1 MWYHALQNNQ
11 IKGAQNM
18 KPFPSSPFFFLWRYA
33 KRNLPLFLLI
43 AVLYIGSSLAEKLVP
58 YYFSKL
64 VDLFSGEAQ
73 YEAIKGSIFYY
84 VVMIIFSG
92 IAAKAL
98 DLAGITTSDVYFC
111 PRVYKQIGLDTFDYL
126 NHHSIEYFADN
137 QAGALANNQQEITN
151 TSYFYSGMLYFLV
164 GLSGIVIS
172 LIMLFQVNVSYGL
185 VLSGAILFSIFV
197 LRYPSEYL
205 KKYRSE
211 MVKMR
216 SKISGNLID
225 AMQNNFF
232 VKIFGRYDYES
243 RRAKRLMEEEGEVI
257 KRTVRLENGM
267 GQGEKL
273 YFDIFTLIF
282 WIYGVYLWR
291 EGKATGG
298 EVVLILML
306 VNSIGRSVSFIL
318 HRWVVLSGYASE
330 IRTNLVPFAT
340 LHDLTDK
347 EDAKELKV
355 TAGKIELRN
364 VNFAYKDGNPVFKNF
379 NLEIPPGQK
388 IGVVGMSGGGKSTL
402 IKLLQRFYDVNSG
415 EIKIDGQNITD
426 VTQESLHKAM
436 SYIPQSSQMLER
448 TIGENIAYGR
458 PNATKEEIEQAAKD
472 AFADEFIH
480 ELPNGYKT
488 ILNAQNQLSGGQMQ
502 RLSIARAILK
512 DSQIL
517 LLDEATSALDSESE
531 FYIQKAI
538 ENVIQDKT
546 VLVVAHRLS
555 TLKNMD
561 RIIVIEKGKIV
572 EDGTLNELI
581 AKKGKFYKYWKLQKQ
596 KGGKNEG

>member
-1 MWYHALQNNQ
+1 M
-11 IKGAQNM
+11 
-18 KPFPSSPFFFLWRYA
+18 
-33 KRNLPLFLLI
+33 
-43 AVLYIGSSLAEKLVP
+43 
-58 YYFSKL
+58 
-64 VDLFSGEAQ
+64 
-73 YEAIKGSIFYY
+73 
-84 VVMIIFSG
+84 
-92 IAAKAL
+92 
-98 DLAGITTSDVYFC
+98 
-111 PRVYKQIGLDTFDYL
+111 
-126 NHHSIEYFADN
+126 
-137 QAGALANNQQEITN
+137 
-151 TSYFYSGMLYFLV
+151 
-164 GLSGIVIS
+164 
-172 LIMLFQVNVSYGL
+172 
-185 VLSGAILFSIFV
+185 
-197 LRYPSEYL
+197 
-205 KKYRSE
+205 
-211 MVKMR
+211 
-216 SKISGNLID
+216 
-225 AMQNNFF
+225 
-232 VKIFGRYDYES
+232 
-243 RRAKRLMEEEGEVI
+243 
-257 KRTVRLENGM
+257 
-267 GQGEKL
+267 
-273 YFDIFTLIF
+273 
-282 WIYGVYLWR
+282 
-291 EGKATGG
+291 
-298 EVVLILML
+298 
-306 VNSIGRSVSFIL
+306 
-318 HRWVVLSGYASE
+318 
-330 IRTNLVPFAT
+330 
-340 LHDLTDK
+340 
-347 EDAKELKV
+347 
-355 TAGKIELRN
+355 
-364 VNFAYKDGNPVFKNF
+364 NFAYKDNNPVFKNF

>member
-1 MWYHALQNNQ
+1 
-11 IKGAQNM
+11 M
-18 KPFPSSPFFFLWRYA
+18 KPFPSSPFLLLYEYA
-33 KRNLPLFLLI
+33 KRNLTLFLLI
-43 AVLYIGSSLAEKLVP
+43 ALMYIGSALAEKLVP

-64 VDLFSGEAQ
+64 VDLFSGGAQ
-73 YEAIKGSIFYY
+73 YEVIKDSIFYY
-84 VVMIIFSG
+84 VVMIVLTG
-92 IAAKAL
+92 ICAVAL
-98 DLAGITTSDVYFC
+98 DLGGMTASDVYFC
-111 PRVYKQIGLDTFDYL
+111 PKVYKQLGLDTFDYL

-137 QAGALANNQQEITN
+137 QAGALANNQREIMD

-164 GLSGIVIS
+164 GLSGIVVS
-172 LIMLFQVNVSYGL
+172 LIMLFQVNVTYGL
-185 VLSGAILFSIFV
+185 VLLGAILFSVFV

-205 KKYRSE
+205 KKYRAE

-232 VKIFGRYDYES
+232 VKIFERYDYES
-243 RRAKRLMEEEGEVI
+243 RRAKRLMEEEGKVI
-257 KRTVRLENGM
+257 ERSVRVETGM
-267 GQGEKL
+267 SEGEKL
-273 YFDIFTLIF
+273 YFDVFTLVF
-282 WIYGVYLWR
+282 WLYGIYLWK
-291 EGKATGG
+291 EGQATGG

-306 VNSIGRSVSFIL
+306 IGSLGRSVSFIL
-318 HRWVVLSGYASE
+318 HRWVIFSGYVSE
-330 IRTNLVPFAT
+330 IRTNLIPFAAP
-340 LHDLTDK
+340 HDLTDK

-364 VNFAYKDGNPVFKNF
+364 VNFAYKDGKPVFKNF
-379 NLEIPPGQK
+379 NLEIPSGQK
-388 IGVVGMSGGGKSTL
+388 IGIVGMSGGGKSTL
-402 IKLLQRFYDVNSG
+402 IKLLQRFYDVTGG
-415 EIKIDGQNITD
+415 EIKIDEQNIKD
-426 VTQESLHKAM
+426 VTQESLHKAL
-436 SYIPQSSQMLER
+436 SYIPQSNQMLER

-512 DSQIL
+512 DSPIL

-572 EDGTLNELI
+572 EDGTLKELI

>member
-1 MWYHALQNNQ
+1 
-11 IKGAQNM
+11 M
-18 KPFPSSPFFFLWRYA
+18 KPFPSSPFLLLYEYA

-43 AVLYIGSSLAEKLVP
+43 ALMYIASALAEKLVP

-64 VDLFSGEAQ
+64 VDLFSGGAQ
-73 YEAIKGSIFYY
+73 YEVIKDSIFYY
-84 VVMIIFSG
+84 VVMIVLSG
-92 IAAKAL
+92 ICAVAL
-98 DLAGITTSDVYFC
+98 DLGGMTASDVYFC
-111 PRVYKQIGLDTFDYL
+111 PKVYKQLGLDTFDYL

-137 QAGALANNQQEITN
+137 QAGALANNQREIMD

-164 GLSGIVIS
+164 GLSGIVVS
-172 LIMLFQVNVSYGL
+172 LIMLFQVNVTYGL
-185 VLSGAILFSIFV
+185 VLLGAILFSVFV

-243 RRAKRLMEEEGEVI
+243 HRAKRLMEEEGKVI
-257 KRTVRLENGM
+257 ARSVRVEAGM
-267 GQGEKL
+267 SEGEKL
-273 YFDIFTLIF
+273 YFDVFTLVF
-282 WIYGVYLWR
+282 WLYGIYLWK
-291 EGKATGG
+291 EGQATGG

-306 VNSIGRSVSFIL
+306 VNSIGRSVSFAL
-318 HRWVVLSGYASE
+318 HRWVIFSGYVSE

-340 LHDLTDK
+340 PHDLTDK
-347 EDAKELKV
+347 KDATKLKV
-355 TAGKIELRN
+355 TAGKIELKN
-364 VNFAYKDGNPVFKNF
+364 VNFAYKDGKPVFKNF
-379 NLEIPPGQK
+379 NLEIPAGQK
-388 IGVVGMSGGGKSTL
+388 IGIVGMSGGGKSTL
-402 IKLLQRFYDVNSG
+402 IKLLQRFYDVNEG
-415 EIKIDGQNITD
+415 EIKIDDQNIKD
-426 VTQESLHKAM
+426 VTQESLHKAL
-436 SYIPQSSQMLER
+436 SYIPQSNQMLER

-512 DSQIL
+512 DSPIL

>member
-1 MWYHALQNNQ
+1 MWYHAPQNNQ

-18 KPFPSSPFFFLWRYA
+18 KPFPSSPILLLYEYA
-33 KRNLPLFLLI
+33 KKNLQLFLFV
-43 AVLYIGSSLAEKLVP
+43 AVLYIGSALAEKLVP

-84 VVMIIFSG
+84 MVMIVLAG
-92 IAAKAL
+92 IGAVAL
-98 DLAGITTSDVYFC
+98 DLAGMTTSDVYFC

-126 NHHSIEYFADN
+126 NHHSVEYFADN
-137 QAGALANNQQEITN
+137 QAGALANNQREIMD

-172 LIMLFQVNVSYGL
+172 LIMLFQVNVTYGL
-185 VLSGAILFSIFV
+185 VLSAAILFSVFV

-243 RRAKRLMEEEGEVI
+243 RRAKRLMEEEGKVI
-257 KRTVRLENGM
+257 ARSVRVESGM
-267 GQGEKL
+267 SEGEKL

-282 WIYGVYLWR
+282 WLYGIYLWK
-291 EGKATGG
+291 ESKASGG

-306 VNSIGRSVSFIL
+306 IGSLGRNVSFIL
-318 HRWVVLSGYASE
+318 HRWVIFSGYVSE
-330 IRTNLVPFAT
+330 IRTNLIPFAT
-340 LHDLTDK
+340 PHDLTDK
-347 EDAKELKV
+347 EDATELKV
-355 TAGKIELRN
+355 TVGKIELRN
-364 VNFAYKDGNPVFKNF
+364 VNFAYKDGKPVFKNF
-379 NLEIPPGQK
+379 NLDIPAGQK
-388 IGVVGMSGGGKSTL
+388 IGIVGMSGGGKSTL
-402 IKLLQRFYDVNSG
+402 IKLLQRFYDVNGG
-415 EIKIDGQNITD
+415 EIKIDEQNIKD
-426 VTQESLHKAM
+426 VTQESLHKAI
-436 SYIPQSSQMLER
+436 SYIPQSNQMLER

-458 PNATKEEIEQAAKD
+458 PNATKVDIEQAAKD

-512 DSQIL
+512 DSPIL

-572 EDGTLNELI
+572 EDGALNELI

-596 KGGKNEG
+596 KGSKNEG

>member
-1 MWYHALQNNQ
+1 
-11 IKGAQNM
+11 M
-18 KPFPSSPFFFLWRYA
+18 KPFPSSQFLLLYEYA

-43 AVLYIGSSLAEKLVP
+43 ALMYIASALVEKLVP

-64 VDLFSGEAQ
+64 VDLFSGGAQ
-73 YEAIKGSIFYY
+73 YEVIKDSIFYY
-84 VVMIIFSG
+84 VVMIVLSG
-92 IAAKAL
+92 ICAVAL
-98 DLAGITTSDVYFC
+98 DLGGMTASDVYFC
-111 PRVYKQIGLDTFDYL
+111 PKVYKQLGLDTFDYL
-126 NHHSIEYFADN
+126 NHHSVEYFADN
-137 QAGALANNQQEITN
+137 QAGALANNQREIMD

-164 GLSGIVIS
+164 GISSVVIA
-172 LIMLFQVNVSYGL
+172 LIMLFQVNVTYGL
-185 VLSGAILFSIFV
+185 VLLGAILFSVFV

-243 RRAKRLMEEEGEVI
+243 HRAKRLMEEEGKVI
-257 KRTVRLENGM
+257 ARSVRVESGM
-267 GQGEKL
+267 SEGEKL
-273 YFDIFTLIF
+273 YFDVFTLVF
-282 WIYGVYLWR
+282 WLYGIYLWK
-291 EGKATGG
+291 EGQATGG

-306 VNSIGRSVSFIL
+306 IGSLGRSVSFIL
-318 HRWVVLSGYASE
+318 HRWVIFSGYVSE

-340 LHDLTDK
+340 PHDLTDK
-347 EDAKELKV
+347 KDATKLKV
-355 TAGKIELRN
+355 TDGKIELKN
-364 VNFAYKDGNPVFKNF
+364 VNFAYKDGKPVFKNF
-379 NLEIPPGQK
+379 NLEIPSGQK
-388 IGVVGMSGGGKSTL
+388 IGIVGMSGGGKSTL
-402 IKLLQRFYDVNSG
+402 IKLLQRFYDVAGG
-415 EIKIDGQNITD
+415 EIKIDEQNIKD
-426 VTQESLHKAM
+426 VTQESLHKAI
-436 SYIPQSSQMLER
+436 SYIPQSNQMLER

-458 PNATKEEIEQAAKD
+458 PNAKMEDIEQAAKD

-512 DSQIL
+512 DSPIL

>member
-1 MWYHALQNNQ
+1 
-11 IKGAQNM
+11 M
-18 KPFPSSPFFFLWRYA
+18 KPFPSSPILLLYEYA
-33 KRNLPLFLLI
+33 KKNLKLFLLI
-43 AVLYIGSSLAEKLVP
+43 ALMYIGSALAEKLVP

-64 VDLFSGEAQ
+64 VDLFSDGAQ
-73 YEAIKGSIFYY
+73 YDAIKGSIFYY
-84 VVMIIFSG
+84 MVMIVLAG
-92 IAAKAL
+92 IGAVAL
-98 DLAGITTSDVYFC
+98 DLGGMTAADVYFC
-111 PRVYKQIGLDTFDYL
+111 PKVYKQLGLDTFDYL
-126 NHHSIEYFADN
+126 NHHSVEYFADN
-137 QAGALANNQQEITN
+137 QAGALANNQREIMD
-151 TSYFYSGMLYFLV
+151 TSHFYSGMLYFLV

-172 LIMLFQVNVSYGL
+172 LIMLFQVNVTYGL
-185 VLSGAILFSIFV
+185 VLSGAILFSVFV

-205 KKYRSE
+205 KKYRFE

-243 RRAKRLMEEEGEVI
+243 RRAKRLMEEEGKVI
-257 KRTVRLENGM
+257 ARSVRVESGM
-267 GQGEKL
+267 SEGEEL

-282 WIYGVYLWR
+282 WLYSIYLWR
-291 EGKATGG
+291 EGKASGG

-306 VNSIGRSVSFIL
+306 VGSLGRSVSFIL
-318 HRWVVLSGYASE
+318 HRWVIFSGYVSE

-340 LHDLTDK
+340 PHDLTDK
-347 EDAKELKV
+347 ENAKELKV

-379 NLEIPPGQK
+379 NLEIPAGQK
-388 IGVVGMSGGGKSTL
+388 VGIVGMSGGGKSTL
-402 IKLLQRFYDVNSG
+402 IKLLQRFYDVNGG
-415 EIKIDGQNITD
+415 EIKIDEQNIKN

-436 SYIPQSSQMLER
+436 SYIPQSNQMLER

-458 PNATKEEIEQAAKD
+458 PNAKMEEIEQAAKD

-512 DSQIL
+512 DSPIL

-572 EDGTLNELI
+572 EDGTLKELI

>member
-1 MWYHALQNNQ
+1 
-11 IKGAQNM
+11 M
-18 KPFPSSPFFFLWRYA
+18 KPFPSSPFLLLYEYA

-43 AVLYIGSSLAEKLVP
+43 ALMYIGSALAEKLVP

-64 VDLFSGEAQ
+64 VDLFSGGVQ
-73 YEAIKGSIFYY
+73 YEVIKDSIFYY
-84 VVMIIFSG
+84 VVMIVFAG
-92 IAAKAL
+92 IAAMAL
-98 DLAGITTSDVYFC
+98 DLGGMTASDVYFC
-111 PRVYKQIGLDTFDYL
+111 PKVYKQLGLDTFDYL

-137 QAGALANNQQEITN
+137 QAGALANNQREIMD
-151 TSYFYSGMLYFLV
+151 TSYFYSGMLYFL
-164 GLSGIVIS
+164 LGISSVVIA
-172 LIMLFQVNVSYGL
+172 LIMLFQVNVTYGL
-185 VLSGAILFSIFV
+185 VLSDAILFSVFV

-243 RRAKRLMEEEGEVI
+243 HRAKRLMEEEGKVI
-257 KRTVRLENGM
+257 ARSVRVETGM
-267 GQGEKL
+267 SEGEKL
-273 YFDIFTLIF
+273 YFDIFILIF
-282 WIYGVYLWR
+282 WLYGVYLWK
-291 EGKATGG
+291 ESKATGG

-306 VNSIGRSVSFIL
+306 VNSIGRSVSFAL
-318 HRWVVLSGYASE
+318 HRWVIFSGYVSE

-340 LHDLTDK
+340 PHDLTDK
-347 EDAKELKV
+347 KDATKLKV
-355 TAGKIELRN
+355 TDGKIELRN
-364 VNFAYKDGNPVFKNF
+364 VNFAYKDGKPVFKNF
-379 NLEIPPGQK
+379 NLKIPAGQK
-388 IGVVGMSGGGKSTL
+388 IGIVGMSGGGKSTL
-402 IKLLQRFYDVNSG
+402 IKLLQRFYDVNEG
-415 EIKIDGQNITD
+415 EIKIDEQNIKD
-426 VTQESLHKAM
+426 VTQESLHKAL
-436 SYIPQSSQMLER
+436 SYIPQSNQMLER

-458 PNATKEEIEQAAKD
+458 PNAKMEEIEQAAKD

-512 DSQIL
+512 DSPIL

-596 KGGKNEG
+596 KGGKNDG

>member
-1 MWYHALQNNQ
+1 
-11 IKGAQNM
+11 M
-18 KPFPSSPFFFLWRYA
+18 KPFPSSPFLLLYEYA

-43 AVLYIGSSLAEKLVP
+43 ALMYIASALAEKLVP

-64 VDLFSGEAQ
+64 VDLFSGGAQ
-73 YEAIKGSIFYY
+73 YEVIKDSIFYY
-84 VVMIIFSG
+84 VVMIVLSG
-92 IAAKAL
+92 ICAVAL
-98 DLAGITTSDVYFC
+98 DLGGMTASDVYFC
-111 PRVYKQIGLDTFDYL
+111 PKVYKQLGLDTFDYL

-137 QAGALANNQQEITN
+137 QAGALANNQREIMD

-164 GLSGIVIS
+164 GLSGIVVS
-172 LIMLFQVNVSYGL
+172 LIMLFQVNVTYGL
-185 VLSGAILFSIFV
+185 VLLGAILFSIFV

-243 RRAKRLMEEEGEVI
+243 RRAKRLMEEEGKVI
-257 KRTVRLENGM
+257 ERSVRVETGM
-267 GQGEKL
+267 SEGEKL
-273 YFDIFTLIF
+273 YFDVFTLVF
-282 WIYGVYLWR
+282 WLYGIYLWK
-291 EGKATGG
+291 EGQATGG

-306 VNSIGRSVSFIL
+306 IGSLGRSVSFIL
-318 HRWVVLSGYASE
+318 HRWVIFSGYVSE

-340 LHDLTDK
+340 PHDLTDK
-347 EDAKELKV
+347 KDATKLKV
-355 TAGKIELRN
+355 TDGKIELRN
-364 VNFAYKDGNPVFKNF
+364 VNFAYKDGKPVFKNF
-379 NLEIPPGQK
+379 NLKIPAGQK
-388 IGVVGMSGGGKSTL
+388 IGIVGMSGGGKSTL
-402 IKLLQRFYDVNSG
+402 IKLLQRFYDVTGG
-415 EIKIDGQNITD
+415 EIKIDDQNIKD
-426 VTQESLHKAM
+426 VTQESLHKAI
-436 SYIPQSSQMLER
+436 SYIPQSNQMLER

-458 PNATKEEIEQAAKD
+458 PNATKEEIEKAAKD

-488 ILNAQNQLSGGQMQ
+488 ILNAQNQLSGGQLQ

-512 DSQIL
+512 DSPIL

>member
-1 MWYHALQNNQ
+1 
-11 IKGAQNM
+11 M
-18 KPFPSSPFFFLWRYA
+18 KPFPSSPFLLLYEYA
-33 KRNLPLFLLI
+33 KKNLKLFLLI
-43 AVLYIGSSLAEKLVP
+43 ALMYIGSALAEKLVP
-58 YYFSKL
+58 FYFSKL
-64 VDLFSGEAQ
+64 VDLFSDGAQ
-73 YEAIKGSIFYY
+73 YDAIKDSIFYY
-84 VVMIIFSG
+84 VVMIVLSG
-92 IAAKAL
+92 IAAMAL
-98 DLAGITTSDVYFC
+98 DLGGMTASDIYFC
-111 PRVYKQIGLDTFDYL
+111 PKVYKQLGLDTFDYL

-137 QAGALANNQQEITN
+137 QAGALANNQREIMD

-164 GLSGIVIS
+164 GISSVGIA
-172 LIMLFQVNVSYGL
+172 LIMLFQVNVTYGL
-185 VLSGAILFSIFV
+185 VLLGAILFSVFV

-205 KKYRSE
+205 KKYRAE

-243 RRAKRLMEEEGEVI
+243 RRAKRMMEEEGKVI
-257 KRTVRLENGM
+257 ARSVRVESGM
-267 GQGEKL
+267 SEGEKL

-282 WIYGVYLWR
+282 WLYGVYLWR

-306 VNSIGRSVSFIL
+306 VNSIGRSVSFAL
-318 HRWVVLSGYASE
+318 HRWVIFSGYVSE

-340 LHDLTDK
+340 PHDLTDK
-347 EDAKELKV
+347 EDATKLKV
-355 TAGKIELRN
+355 TAGKIELKN
-364 VNFAYKDGNPVFKNF
+364 VNFAYKDGKPVFKNF
-379 NLEIPPGQK
+379 NLEIPSGQK
-388 IGVVGMSGGGKSTL
+388 IGIVGMSGGGKSTL
-402 IKLLQRFYDVNSG
+402 IKLLQRFYDVNGG
-415 EIKIDGQNITD
+415 EIKIDEQNIKD
-426 VTQESLHKAM
+426 VTQESLHKAI
-436 SYIPQSSQMLER
+436 SYIPQSNQMLER

-458 PNATKEEIEQAAKD
+458 PNAKMEEIEQAAKD

-512 DSQIL
+512 DSPIL

-572 EDGTLNELI
+572 EDGTLKELI

>member
-1 MWYHALQNNQ
+1 MWYHAPQNNQ

-18 KPFPSSPFFFLWRYA
+18 KPFPSSPILLLYEYA
-33 KRNLPLFLLI
+33 KKNLKLFLFV
-43 AVLYIGSSLAEKLVP
+43 AVLYIGSALAEKLVP

-84 VVMIIFSG
+84 MVMIVLAG
-92 IAAKAL
+92 IGAVAL
-98 DLAGITTSDVYFC
+98 DLAGMTTSDVYFC
-111 PRVYKQIGLDTFDYL
+111 PKVYKQLGLDTFDYL
-126 NHHSIEYFADN
+126 NHHSVEYFADN
-137 QAGALANNQQEITN
+137 QAGALANNQREIMD
-151 TSYFYSGMLYFLV
+151 TSHFYSGMLYFLV

-172 LIMLFQVNVSYGL
+172 LIMLFQVNVTYGL
-185 VLSGAILFSIFV
+185 VLSGAILFSVFV

-243 RRAKRLMEEEGEVI
+243 RRAKRLMEEEGKVI
-257 KRTVRLENGM
+257 ARSVRVESGM
-267 GQGEKL
+267 SEGEKL

-282 WIYGVYLWR
+282 WLYGIYLWK
-291 EGKATGG
+291 ESKASGG

-306 VNSIGRSVSFIL
+306 IGSLGRNVSFIL
-318 HRWVVLSGYASE
+318 HRWVIFSGYVSE
-330 IRTNLVPFAT
+330 IRTNLIPFAAP
-340 LHDLTDK
+340 HDLTDK
-347 EDAKELKV
+347 ENAKELKV

-426 VTQESLHKAM
+426 VTQESLHKAI

>member
-1 MWYHALQNNQ
+1 
-11 IKGAQNM
+11 M
-18 KPFPSSPFFFLWRYA
+18 KPFPSSPILLLYEYA
-33 KRNLPLFLLI
+33 KKNLKLFLFV
-43 AVLYIGSSLAEKLVP
+43 AALYIGSALAEKLVP
-58 YYFSKL
+58 FYFSKL
-64 VDLFSGEAQ
+64 VDVLSSGSE
-73 YEAIKGSIFYY
+73 YETIKESIVYY
-84 VVMIIFSG
+84 VVMIILAG
-92 IAAKAL
+92 IAAMTL
-98 DLAGITTSDVYFC
+98 DLGGMTASDVYFC
-111 PRVYKQIGLDTFDYL
+111 PKVYKQLGLDTFDYL
-126 NHHSIEYFADN
+126 NHHSVEYFADN
-137 QAGALANNQQEITN
+137 QAGALANNQREIMD

-172 LIMLFQVNVSYGL
+172 LIMLFQVNVTYGL
-185 VLSGAILFSIFV
+185 VLSGAILFSVFV

-243 RRAKRLMEEEGEVI
+243 RRAKRLMEEEGKVI
-257 KRTVRLENGM
+257 ARSVRVESGM
-267 GQGEKL
+267 SEGEKL

-282 WIYGVYLWR
+282 WLYGIYLWR
-291 EGKATGG
+291 EGQATGG

-306 VNSIGRSVSFIL
+306 VGSLGRSVSFIL
-318 HRWVVLSGYASE
+318 HRWVVLSGYVSE

-340 LHDLTDK
+340 PHDLTDK
-347 EDAKELKV
+347 EDAKTLKV
-355 TAGKIELRN
+355 TAGNIELRN
-364 VNFAYKDGNPVFKNF
+364 VNFAYKDGKPVFKNF
-379 NLEIPPGQK
+379 NLEIPAGQK
-388 IGVVGMSGGGKSTL
+388 IGIVGMSGGGKSTL
-402 IKLLQRFYDVNSG
+402 IKLLQRFYDVNGG
-415 EIKIDGQNITD
+415 EIKIDDQNIKD

-436 SYIPQSSQMLER
+436 SYIPQSNQMLER

-458 PNATKEEIEQAAKD
+458 PNAKMEEIEQAAKD

-488 ILNAQNQLSGGQMQ
+488 ILNALNQLSGGQLQ

-512 DSQIL
+512 DSPIL

>member
-1 MWYHALQNNQ
+1 MWYHAPQNNQ

-18 KPFPSSPFFFLWRYA
+18 KPFPSSPILLLYEYA
-33 KRNLPLFLLI
+33 KKNLKLFLFV
-43 AVLYIGSSLAEKLVP
+43 AVLYIGSALAEKLVP

-84 VVMIIFSG
+84 MVMIVLAG
-92 IAAKAL
+92 IGAVAL
-98 DLAGITTSDVYFC
+98 DLAGMTTSDVYFC

-126 NHHSIEYFADN
+126 NHHSVEYFADN
-137 QAGALANNQQEITN
+137 QAGALANNQREIME

-172 LIMLFQVNVSYGL
+172 LIMLFQVNVTYGL
-185 VLSGAILFSIFV
+185 VLSAAILFSVFV

-243 RRAKRLMEEEGEVI
+243 RRAKRLMEEEGKVI
-257 KRTVRLENGM
+257 KRSVRVESGM
-267 GQGEKL
+267 SEGEKL

-282 WIYGVYLWR
+282 WLYGIYLWK
-291 EGKATGG
+291 ESKASGG

-306 VNSIGRSVSFIL
+306 IGSLGRSVSFIL
-318 HRWVVLSGYASE
+318 HRWVIFSGYVSE
-330 IRTNLVPFAT
+330 IRTNLVPFAAP
-340 LHDLTDK
+340 HDLTDK
-347 EDAKELKV
+347 ENAKELKV

-379 NLEIPPGQK
+379 NLEIPAGQK
-388 IGVVGMSGGGKSTL
+388 VGIVGMSGGGKSTL
-402 IKLLQRFYDVNSG
+402 IKLLQRFYDVNGG
-415 EIKIDGQNITD
+415 EIKIDEQNIKD

-436 SYIPQSSQMLER
+436 SYIPQSNQMLER

-458 PNATKEEIEQAAKD
+458 PNAKMEEIEQAAKD

-512 DSQIL
+512 DSPIL

-572 EDGTLNELI
+572 EDGTLKELI

>member
-1 MWYHALQNNQ
+1 MWYHAPQNNQ

-18 KPFPSSPFFFLWRYA
+18 KPFPSSPILLLYEYA
-33 KRNLPLFLLI
+33 KKNLKLFLFV
-43 AVLYIGSSLAEKLVP
+43 AVLYIGSALAEKLVP

-84 VVMIIFSG
+84 MVMIVLAG
-92 IAAKAL
+92 IGAVAL
-98 DLAGITTSDVYFC
+98 DLAGMTTSDVYFC

-126 NHHSIEYFADN
+126 NHHSVEYFADN
-137 QAGALANNQQEITN
+137 QAGALANNQREIME

-172 LIMLFQVNVSYGL
+172 LIMLFQVNVTYGL
-185 VLSGAILFSIFV
+185 VLSAAILFSVFV

-243 RRAKRLMEEEGEVI
+243 RRAKRLMEEEGKVI
-257 KRTVRLENGM
+257 KRSVRVESGM
-267 GQGEKL
+267 SEGEKL

-282 WIYGVYLWR
+282 WLYGIYLWK
-291 EGKATGG
+291 ESKASGG

-306 VNSIGRSVSFIL
+306 IGSLGRSVSFIL
-318 HRWVVLSGYASE
+318 HRWVIFSGYVSE
-330 IRTNLVPFAT
+330 IRTNLVPFAAP
-340 LHDLTDK
+340 HDLTDK
-347 EDAKELKV
+347 ENAKELKV

-379 NLEIPPGQK
+379 NLEIPAGQK
-388 IGVVGMSGGGKSTL
+388 VGIVGMSGGGKSTL
-402 IKLLQRFYDVNSG
+402 IKLLQRFYDVNGG
-415 EIKIDGQNITD
+415 EIKIDEQNIKD

-436 SYIPQSSQMLER
+436 SYIPQSNQMLER

-458 PNATKEEIEQAAKD
+458 PNAKMEEIEQAAKD

-512 DSQIL
+512 DSPIL

>member
-1 MWYHALQNNQ
+1 
-11 IKGAQNM
+11 M
-18 KPFPSSPFFFLWRYA
+18 KPFPSSPILLLYEYA
-33 KRNLPLFLLI
+33 KKNLQLFLFV
-43 AVLYIGSSLAEKLVP
+43 AVLYIGSALAEKLVP

-84 VVMIIFSG
+84 MVMIVLAG
-92 IAAKAL
+92 IGAVAL
-98 DLAGITTSDVYFC
+98 DLAGMTTSDVYFC

-126 NHHSIEYFADN
+126 NHHSVEYFADN
-137 QAGALANNQQEITN
+137 QAGALANNQREIMD

-172 LIMLFQVNVSYGL
+172 LIMLFQVNVTYGL
-185 VLSGAILFSIFV
+185 VLSAAILFSVFV

-243 RRAKRLMEEEGEVI
+243 RRAKRLMEEEGKVI
-257 KRTVRLENGM
+257 ARSVRVESGM
-267 GQGEKL
+267 SEGEKL

-282 WIYGVYLWR
+282 WLYGIYLWK
-291 EGKATGG
+291 ESKASGG

-306 VNSIGRSVSFIL
+306 IGSLGRNVSFIL
-318 HRWVVLSGYASE
+318 HRWVIFSGYVSE
-330 IRTNLVPFAT
+330 IRTNLIPFAT
-340 LHDLTDK
+340 PHDLTDK
-347 EDAKELKV
+347 EDATELKV

-364 VNFAYKDGNPVFKNF
+364 VNFAYKDGKPVFKNF
-379 NLEIPPGQK
+379 NLDIPAGQK
-388 IGVVGMSGGGKSTL
+388 IGIVGMSGGGKSTL
-402 IKLLQRFYDVNSG
+402 IKLLQRFYDVSEG
-415 EIKIDGQNITD
+415 EIKIDEQNIKD
-426 VTQESLHKAM
+426 VTQESLHKAI
-436 SYIPQSSQMLER
+436 SYIPQSNQMLER

-512 DSQIL
+512 DSPIL

-561 RIIVIEKGKIV
+561 RIIVMEKGKIV
-572 EDGTLNELI
+572 EDGTLKELI

>member
-1 MWYHALQNNQ
+1 
-11 IKGAQNM
+11 
-18 KPFPSSPFFFLWRYA
+18 
-33 KRNLPLFLLI
+33 
-43 AVLYIGSSLAEKLVP
+43 
-58 YYFSKL
+58 
-64 VDLFSGEAQ
+64 
-73 YEAIKGSIFYY
+73 
-84 VVMIIFSG
+84 
-92 IAAKAL
+92 
-98 DLAGITTSDVYFC
+98 
-111 PRVYKQIGLDTFDYL
+111 
-126 NHHSIEYFADN
+126 
-137 QAGALANNQQEITN
+137 
-151 TSYFYSGMLYFLV
+151 
-164 GLSGIVIS
+164 
-172 LIMLFQVNVSYGL
+172 
-185 VLSGAILFSIFV
+185 
-197 LRYPSEYL
+197 
-205 KKYRSE
+205 
-211 MVKMR
+211 
-216 SKISGNLID
+216 
-225 AMQNNFF
+225 
-232 VKIFGRYDYES
+232 
-243 RRAKRLMEEEGEVI
+243 
-257 KRTVRLENGM
+257 
-267 GQGEKL
+267 
-273 YFDIFTLIF
+273 
-282 WIYGVYLWR
+282 
-291 EGKATGG
+291 
-298 EVVLILML
+298 ML

-340 LHDLTDK
+340 PHDLTDK

-364 VNFAYKDGNPVFKNF
+364 VNFAYKDNNPVFKNF

>member
-1 MWYHALQNNQ
+1 
-11 IKGAQNM
+11 M
-18 KPFPSSPFFFLWRYA
+18 KPFPSSPFLLLYEYA
-33 KRNLPLFLLI
+33 KRNLTLFLLI
-43 AVLYIGSSLAEKLVP
+43 ALMYIGSALAEKLVP
-58 YYFSKL
+58 FYFSKL
-64 VDLFSGEAQ
+64 VDLFSGGAQ
-73 YEAIKGSIFYY
+73 YEVIKDSIFYY
-84 VVMIIFSG
+84 VVMIVLTG
-92 IAAKAL
+92 ICAVAL
-98 DLAGITTSDVYFC
+98 DLGGMTASDVYFC
-111 PRVYKQIGLDTFDYL
+111 PKVYKQLGLDTFDYL

-137 QAGALANNQQEITN
+137 QAGALANNQREIMD

-164 GLSGIVIS
+164 GLSGIVVS
-172 LIMLFQVNVSYGL
+172 LIMLFQVNVTYGL
-185 VLSGAILFSIFV
+185 VLLGAILFSVFI

-205 KKYRSE
+205 KKYRAE

-243 RRAKRLMEEEGEVI
+243 RRAKRLMEEEGKVI
-257 KRTVRLENGM
+257 ERSVRVETGM
-267 GQGEKL
+267 SEGEKL
-273 YFDIFTLIF
+273 YFDVFTLVF
-282 WIYGVYLWR
+282 WLYGIYLWK
-291 EGKATGG
+291 EGQATGG

-306 VNSIGRSVSFIL
+306 IGSLGRSVSFIL
-318 HRWVVLSGYASE
+318 HRWVIFSGYVSE
-330 IRTNLVPFAT
+330 IRTNLIPFAT
-340 LHDLTDK
+340 PHDLTDK
-347 EDAKELKV
+347 EDAKALKV
-355 TAGKIELRN
+355 TAGKIELKN
-364 VNFAYKDGNPVFKNF
+364 VNFAYKDGKPVFKNF
-379 NLEIPPGQK
+379 NLEIPAGQK
-388 IGVVGMSGGGKSTL
+388 IGIVGMSGGGKSTL
-402 IKLLQRFYDVNSG
+402 IKLLQRFYDVTGG
-415 EIKIDGQNITD
+415 EIKIDEQNIKD
-426 VTQESLHKAM
+426 VTQESLHKAL
-436 SYIPQSSQMLER
+436 SYIPQSNQMLER

-512 DSQIL
+512 DSPIL
-517 LLDEATSALDSESE
+517 LLDEATSALDSEAE

-596 KGGKNEG
+596 KGGKNDG

>member
-1 MWYHALQNNQ
+1 
-11 IKGAQNM
+11 M
-18 KPFPSSPFFFLWRYA
+18 KPFPSSPFLLLYEYA
-33 KRNLPLFLLI
+33 KRNLTLFLLI
-43 AVLYIGSSLAEKLVP
+43 ALMYIGSALAEKLVP

-64 VDLFSGEAQ
+64 VDLFSGGAQ
-73 YEAIKGSIFYY
+73 YEVIKDSIFYY
-84 VVMIIFSG
+84 VVMIVLTG
-92 IAAKAL
+92 ICAVAL
-98 DLAGITTSDVYFC
+98 DLGGMTASDVYFC
-111 PRVYKQIGLDTFDYL
+111 PKVYKQLGLDTFDYL

-137 QAGALANNQQEITN
+137 QAGALANNQREIMD

-164 GLSGIVIS
+164 GLSGIVVS
-172 LIMLFQVNVSYGL
+172 LIMLFQVNVTYGL
-185 VLSGAILFSIFV
+185 VLLGAILFSVFV

-205 KKYRSE
+205 KKYRAE

-243 RRAKRLMEEEGEVI
+243 RRAKRLMEEEGKVI
-257 KRTVRLENGM
+257 ERSVRVETGM
-267 GQGEKL
+267 SEGEKL
-273 YFDIFTLIF
+273 YFDVFTLVF
-282 WIYGVYLWR
+282 WLYGIYLWK
-291 EGKATGG
+291 EGQATGG

-306 VNSIGRSVSFIL
+306 IGSLGRSVSFIL
-318 HRWVVLSGYASE
+318 HRWVIFSGYVSE
-330 IRTNLVPFAT
+330 IRTNLIPFAT
-340 LHDLTDK
+340 PHDLTDK
-347 EDAKELKV
+347 EDAKALKV
-355 TAGKIELRN
+355 TAGKIELKN
-364 VNFAYKDGNPVFKNF
+364 VNFAYKDGKPVFKNF
-379 NLEIPPGQK
+379 NLEIPAGQK
-388 IGVVGMSGGGKSTL
+388 IGIVGMSGGGKSTL
-402 IKLLQRFYDVNSG
+402 IKLLQRFYDVTGG
-415 EIKIDGQNITD
+415 EIKIDEQNIKD
-426 VTQESLHKAM
+426 VTQESLHKAL
-436 SYIPQSSQMLER
+436 SYIPQSNQMLER

-512 DSQIL
+512 DSPIL

-596 KGGKNEG
+596 KGGKNDG

>member
-1 MWYHALQNNQ
+1 MWYHAPQNNQ

-18 KPFPSSPFFFLWRYA
+18 KPFPSSPILLLYEYA
-33 KRNLPLFLLI
+33 KKNLKLFLFV
-43 AVLYIGSSLAEKLVP
+43 AVLYIGSALAEKLVP

-84 VVMIIFSG
+84 MVMIVLAG
-92 IAAKAL
+92 IGAVAL
-98 DLAGITTSDVYFC
+98 DLAGMTTSDVYFC

-126 NHHSIEYFADN
+126 NHHSVEYFADN
-137 QAGALANNQQEITN
+137 QAGALANNQREIMD

-172 LIMLFQVNVSYGL
+172 LIMLFQVNVTYGL
-185 VLSGAILFSIFV
+185 VLSGAILFSVFV

-205 KKYRSE
+205 KKYRFE

-243 RRAKRLMEEEGEVI
+243 RRAKRLMEEEGKVI
-257 KRTVRLENGM
+257 ARSVRVESGM
-267 GQGEKL
+267 SEGEKL

-282 WIYGVYLWR
+282 WLYGIYLWK
-291 EGKATGG
+291 ESKASGG

-318 HRWVVLSGYASE
+318 HRWVIFSGYVSE
-330 IRTNLVPFAT
+330 IRTNLVPFAAP
-340 LHDLTDK
+340 HDLTDK
-347 EDAKELKV
+347 ENAKELKV

-364 VNFAYKDGNPVFKNF
+364 VNFAYKDGKPVFKNF
-379 NLEIPPGQK
+379 NLDIPAGQK
-388 IGVVGMSGGGKSTL
+388 IGIVGMSGGGKSTL
-402 IKLLQRFYDVNSG
+402 IKLLQRFYDVNGG
-415 EIKIDGQNITD
+415 EIKIDEQNIKD
-426 VTQESLHKAM
+426 VTQESLHKAI
-436 SYIPQSSQMLER
+436 SYIPQSNQMLER

-458 PNATKEEIEQAAKD
+458 PNATKVDIEQAAKD

-512 DSQIL
+512 DSPIL

-572 EDGTLNELI
+572 EDGTLKELI

>member
-1 MWYHALQNNQ
+1 
-11 IKGAQNM
+11 M
-18 KPFPSSPFFFLWRYA
+18 KPFPSSPFLLLYEYA
-33 KRNLPLFLLI
+33 KKNLKLFLLI
-43 AVLYIGSSLAEKLVP
+43 ALMYIGSALAEKLVP
-58 YYFSKL
+58 FYFSKL
-64 VDLFSGEAQ
+64 VDLFSDGAQ
-73 YEAIKGSIFYY
+73 YDAIKDSIFYY
-84 VVMIIFSG
+84 IVMIVLSG
-92 IAAKAL
+92 IAAMAL
-98 DLAGITTSDVYFC
+98 DLGGMTASDIYFC
-111 PRVYKQIGLDTFDYL
+111 PKVYKQLGLDTFDYL

-137 QAGALANNQQEITN
+137 QAGALANNQREIMD

-164 GLSGIVIS
+164 GISSVGIA
-172 LIMLFQVNVSYGL
+172 LIMLFQVNVTYGL
-185 VLSGAILFSIFV
+185 VLLGAILFSVFV

-205 KKYRSE
+205 KKYRAE

-243 RRAKRLMEEEGEVI
+243 RRAKRMMEEEGKVI
-257 KRTVRLENGM
+257 ARSVRVESGM
-267 GQGEKL
+267 SEGEKL

-282 WIYGVYLWR
+282 WLYGVYLWR

-306 VNSIGRSVSFIL
+306 VNSIGRSVSFAL
-318 HRWVVLSGYASE
+318 HRWVIFSGYVSE

-340 LHDLTDK
+340 PHDLTDK
-347 EDAKELKV
+347 EDATKLKV
-355 TAGKIELRN
+355 TAGKIELKN
-364 VNFAYKDGNPVFKNF
+364 VNFAYKDGKPVFKNF
-379 NLEIPPGQK
+379 NLEIPSGQK
-388 IGVVGMSGGGKSTL
+388 IGIVGMSGGGKSTL
-402 IKLLQRFYDVNSG
+402 IKLLQRFYDVNEG
-415 EIKIDGQNITD
+415 EIKIDEQNIKD
-426 VTQESLHKAM
+426 VTQESLHKAI
-436 SYIPQSSQMLER
+436 SYIPQSNQMLER

-458 PNATKEEIEQAAKD
+458 PNAKMEEIEQAAKD

-512 DSQIL
+512 DSPIL

-572 EDGTLNELI
+572 EDGTLKELI

>member
-1 MWYHALQNNQ
+1 
-11 IKGAQNM
+11 M
-18 KPFPSSPFFFLWRYA
+18 KPFPSSPFLLLYEYA
-33 KRNLPLFLLI
+33 KRNLTLFLLI
-43 AVLYIGSSLAEKLVP
+43 ALMYIGSALAEKLVP

-64 VDLFSGEAQ
+64 VDLFSGGAQ
-73 YEAIKGSIFYY
+73 YEVIKDSIFYY
-84 VVMIIFSG
+84 VVMIVLTG
-92 IAAKAL
+92 ICAVAL
-98 DLAGITTSDVYFC
+98 DLGGMTASDVYFC
-111 PRVYKQIGLDTFDYL
+111 PKVYKQLGLDTFDYL

-137 QAGALANNQQEITN
+137 QAGALANNQREIMD

-164 GLSGIVIS
+164 GLSGIVVS
-172 LIMLFQVNVSYGL
+172 LIMLFQVNVTYGL
-185 VLSGAILFSIFV
+185 VLLGTILFSVFV

-205 KKYRSE
+205 KKYRAE

-243 RRAKRLMEEEGEVI
+243 RRAKRLMEEEGKVI
-257 KRTVRLENGM
+257 ERSVRVETGM
-267 GQGEKL
+267 SEGEKL
-273 YFDIFTLIF
+273 YFDVFTLVF
-282 WIYGVYLWR
+282 WLYGIYLWK
-291 EGKATGG
+291 EGQATGG

-306 VNSIGRSVSFIL
+306 IGSLGRSVSFIL
-318 HRWVVLSGYASE
+318 HRWVIFSGYVSE
-330 IRTNLVPFAT
+330 IRTNLIPFAT
-340 LHDLTDK
+340 PHDLTDK
-347 EDAKELKV
+347 EDATKLKV
-355 TAGKIELRN
+355 TDGKIELRN
-364 VNFAYKDGNPVFKNF
+364 VNFAYKDGKPVFKNF
-379 NLEIPPGQK
+379 NLEIPAGQK
-388 IGVVGMSGGGKSTL
+388 IGIVGMSGGGKSTL
-402 IKLLQRFYDVNSG
+402 IKLLQRFYDVTGG
-415 EIKIDGQNITD
+415 EIKIDEQNIKD
-426 VTQESLHKAM
+426 VTQESLHKAL
-436 SYIPQSSQMLER
+436 SYIPQSNQMLER

-512 DSQIL
+512 DSPIL
-517 LLDEATSALDSESE
+517 LLDEATSALDSEAE

-596 KGGKNEG
+596 KGGKNDG

>member
-1 MWYHALQNNQ
+1 
-11 IKGAQNM
+11 M
-18 KPFPSSPFFFLWRYA
+18 KPFPSSPILLLYEYA
-33 KRNLPLFLLI
+33 KKNLKLFLFV
-43 AVLYIGSSLAEKLVP
+43 AVLYIGSALAEKLVP

-84 VVMIIFSG
+84 MVMIVLAG
-92 IAAKAL
+92 IGAVAL
-98 DLAGITTSDVYFC
+98 DLAGMTTSDVYFC

-126 NHHSIEYFADN
+126 NHHSVEYFADN
-137 QAGALANNQQEITN
+137 QAGALANNQREIME

-172 LIMLFQVNVSYGL
+172 LIMLFQVNVTYGL
-185 VLSGAILFSIFV
+185 VLSAAILFSVFV

-243 RRAKRLMEEEGEVI
+243 RRAKRLMEEEGKVI
-257 KRTVRLENGM
+257 KRSVRVESGM
-267 GQGEKL
+267 SEGEKL

-282 WIYGVYLWR
+282 WLYGIYLWK
-291 EGKATGG
+291 ESKASGG

-306 VNSIGRSVSFIL
+306 IGSLGRSVSFIL
-318 HRWVVLSGYASE
+318 HRWVIFSGYVSE
-330 IRTNLVPFAT
+330 IRTNLVPFAAP
-340 LHDLTDK
+340 HDLTDK
-347 EDAKELKV
+347 ENAKELKV

-379 NLEIPPGQK
+379 NLEIPAGQK
-388 IGVVGMSGGGKSTL
+388 VGIVGMSGGGKSTL
-402 IKLLQRFYDVNSG
+402 IKLLQRFYDVNGG
-415 EIKIDGQNITD
+415 EIKIDEQNIKD

-436 SYIPQSSQMLER
+436 SYIPQSNQMLER

-458 PNATKEEIEQAAKD
+458 PNAKMEEIEQAAKD

-512 DSQIL
+512 DSPIL

-572 EDGTLNELI
+572 EDGTLKELI

>member
-1 MWYHALQNNQ
+1 MWYHAPQNNQ

-18 KPFPSSPFFFLWRYA
+18 KPFPSSPILLLYEYA
-33 KRNLPLFLLI
+33 KKNLKLFLFV
-43 AVLYIGSSLAEKLVP
+43 AVLYIGSALAEKLVP

-84 VVMIIFSG
+84 MVMIVLAG
-92 IAAKAL
+92 IGAVAL
-98 DLAGITTSDVYFC
+98 DLAGMTTSDVYFC

-126 NHHSIEYFADN
+126 NHHSVEYFADN
-137 QAGALANNQQEITN
+137 QAGALANNQREIMD

-172 LIMLFQVNVSYGL
+172 LIMLFQVNVTYGL
-185 VLSGAILFSIFV
+185 VLSAAILFSVFV

-243 RRAKRLMEEEGEVI
+243 RRAKRLMEEEGKVI
-257 KRTVRLENGM
+257 ARSVRVESGM
-267 GQGEKL
+267 SEGEKL

-282 WIYGVYLWR
+282 WLYGIYLWK
-291 EGKATGG
+291 ESKASGG

-318 HRWVVLSGYASE
+318 HRWVIFSGYVSE
-330 IRTNLVPFAT
+330 IRTNLIPFAT
-340 LHDLTDK
+340 PHDLTDK
-347 EDAKELKV
+347 EDATELKV

-364 VNFAYKDGNPVFKNF
+364 VNFAYKDGKPVFKNF
-379 NLEIPPGQK
+379 NLDIPAGQK
-388 IGVVGMSGGGKSTL
+388 IGIVGMSGGGKSTL
-402 IKLLQRFYDVNSG
+402 IKLLQRFYDVNEG
-415 EIKIDGQNITD
+415 EIKIDEQNIKD
-426 VTQESLHKAM
+426 VTQESLHKAI
-436 SYIPQSSQMLER
+436 SYIPQSNQMLER

-458 PNATKEEIEQAAKD
+458 PNAKMEEIEQAAKD
-472 AFADEFIH
+472 AFADGFIH

-512 DSQIL
+512 DSPIL

-572 EDGTLNELI
+572 EDGTLKELI

>member
-1 MWYHALQNNQ
+1 
-11 IKGAQNM
+11 M
-18 KPFPSSPFFFLWRYA
+18 KPFPSSPFLLLYEYA
-33 KRNLPLFLLI
+33 KRNLTLFLLI
-43 AVLYIGSSLAEKLVP
+43 ALMYIGSALAEKLVP

-64 VDLFSGEAQ
+64 VDLFSGGAQ
-73 YEAIKGSIFYY
+73 YEVIKDSIFYY
-84 VVMIIFSG
+84 VVMIVLTG
-92 IAAKAL
+92 ICAVAL
-98 DLAGITTSDVYFC
+98 DLGGMTASDVYFC
-111 PRVYKQIGLDTFDYL
+111 PKVYKQLGLDTFDYL

-137 QAGALANNQQEITN
+137 QAGALANNQREIMD

-164 GLSGIVIS
+164 GLSGIVVS
-172 LIMLFQVNVSYGL
+172 LIMLFQVNVTYGL
-185 VLSGAILFSIFV
+185 VLLGAILFSVFV

-205 KKYRSE
+205 KKYRAE

-243 RRAKRLMEEEGEVI
+243 RRAKRLMEEEGKVI
-257 KRTVRLENGM
+257 ERSVRVETGM
-267 GQGEKL
+267 SEGEKL
-273 YFDIFTLIF
+273 YFDVFTLVF
-282 WIYGVYLWR
+282 WLYGIYLWK
-291 EGKATGG
+291 EGQATGG

-306 VNSIGRSVSFIL
+306 IGSLGRSVSFIL
-318 HRWVVLSGYASE
+318 HRWVILSGYISE

-340 LHDLTDK
+340 PHDLMDK

-364 VNFAYKDGNPVFKNF
+364 VNFAYKDGKPVFKNF
-379 NLEIPPGQK
+379 NLEIPSGQK
-388 IGVVGMSGGGKSTL
+388 VGIVGMSGGGKSTL
-402 IKLLQRFYDVNSG
+402 IKLLQRFYDVNGG
-415 EIKIDGQNITD
+415 EIKIDEQNIKD
-426 VTQESLHKAM
+426 VTQESLHKAI
-436 SYIPQSSQMLER
+436 SYIPQSNQMLER

-458 PNATKEEIEQAAKD
+458 PNATKDEIEQAAKD

-512 DSQIL
+512 DSPIL

>member
-1 MWYHALQNNQ
+1 
-11 IKGAQNM
+11 M
-18 KPFPSSPFFFLWRYA
+18 KPFPSSPFLLLYEYA

-43 AVLYIGSSLAEKLVP
+43 ALMYIGSALAEKLVP
-58 YYFSKL
+58 FYFSKL
-64 VDLFSGEAQ
+64 VDLFSGGAQ
-73 YEAIKGSIFYY
+73 YEVIKDSIFYY
-84 VVMIIFSG
+84 VVMIVLTG
-92 IAAKAL
+92 ICAVAL
-98 DLAGITTSDVYFC
+98 DLGGMTASDVYFC
-111 PRVYKQIGLDTFDYL
+111 PKVYKQLGLDTFDYL

-137 QAGALANNQQEITN
+137 QAGALANNQREIMD

-164 GLSGIVIS
+164 GLSGIVVS
-172 LIMLFQVNVSYGL
+172 LIMLFQVNVTYGL
-185 VLSGAILFSIFV
+185 VLLGAILFSIFV

-205 KKYRSE
+205 KKYRAE

-243 RRAKRLMEEEGEVI
+243 RRAKRLMEEEGKVI
-257 KRTVRLENGM
+257 ERSVRVETGM
-267 GQGEKL
+267 SEGEKL
-273 YFDIFTLIF
+273 YFDVFTLVF
-282 WIYGVYLWR
+282 WLYGIYLWK
-291 EGKATGG
+291 EGQATGG

-306 VNSIGRSVSFIL
+306 IGSLGRSVSFIL
-318 HRWVVLSGYASE
+318 HRWVIFSGYVSE
-330 IRTNLVPFAT
+330 IRTNLIPFAT
-340 LHDLTDK
+340 PHDLTDK
-347 EDAKELKV
+347 EDATKLKV
-355 TAGKIELRN
+355 TDGKIELRN
-364 VNFAYKDGNPVFKNF
+364 VNFAYKDGKPVFKNF
-379 NLEIPPGQK
+379 NLEIPAGEK
-388 IGVVGMSGGGKSTL
+388 IGIVGMSGGGKSTL
-402 IKLLQRFYDVNSG
+402 IKLLQRFYDVTGG
-415 EIKIDGQNITD
+415 EIKIDEQNIKD
-426 VTQESLHKAM
+426 VTQESLHKAL
-436 SYIPQSSQMLER
+436 SYIPQSNQMLER

-512 DSQIL
+512 DSPIL
-517 LLDEATSALDSESE
+517 LLDEATSALDSEAE

-596 KGGKNEG
+596 KGGKNDG